1 MHTLER
7 EITIAIRPVGPDD
20 AERCGQIA
28 FEAHREVASR
38 HDIPSEQPS
47 VEFSIGLVK
56 AKLADPNARGLIA
69 EYANDIL
76 GSVFLN
82 TFPPAAAAA
91 IGPLTVHPNAPAGVG
106 QRLMTDL
113 LGHALAREFGSIRLV
128 QSPSHL
134 ESLALYAK
142 LGFVVREPL
151 VLMQGKCPPV
161 ADGLA
166 QVVRLAVEGDIASCD
181 QLCERVIGF
190 ARPFELR
197 NTIRQSIATVVERS
211 GRITGYAAGIGM
223 RGYAVAETTA
233 DLQALLAATPQ
244 MPGPGFFVPTRNG
257 ELLRWLLQGGLRM
270 LWPAALMTRGSYQ
283 EPTGAFLPSIAF

>member
-1 MHTLER
+1 MQTLKRER
-7 EITIAIRPVGPDD
+7 TITIRPIRSDD

-28 FEAHREVASR
+28 FEAHRDVAGR
-38 HDIPSEQPS
+38 HNIPSEQPS
-47 VEFSIGLVK
+47 VEFSIGLIK
-56 AKLADPNARGLIA
+56 SKLADPNVSGRVA
-69 EYANDIL
+69 EYANDVV

-82 TFPPAAAAA
+82 TFPPAPAAA
-91 IGPLTVHPNAPAGVG
+91 IGPLTVHPSAPAGVG

-113 LGHALAREFGSIRLV
+113 LDQATACEFGSIRLV

-161 ADGLA
+161 ADDPARL
-166 QVVRLAVEGDIASCD
+166 VRPAAEDDIAGCD
-181 QLCERVIGF
+181 RLCERLIGF
-190 ARPFELR
+190 ARQFELR
-197 NTIRQSIATVVERS
+197 NTVRQSMAMLVERS

-233 DLQALLAATPQ
+233 DLQTLLAATPQ

-270 LWPAALMTRGSYQ
+270 LWPAALMTRGNYE
-283 EPTGAFLPSIAF
+283 EPAGAFLPSIAF